1 MNSNR
6 SEKEMFSISGNQIFI
21 IVVIFYE
28 YVSLQNYYLGLSGAH
43 HLWQM
48 VMPEP
53 IQMIQPQFN
62 KF

>member
-28 YVSLQNYYLGLSGAH
+28 YVSLQNYYLGLSGAQL
-43 HLWQM
+43 LWQM
-48 VMPEP
+48 VKPEP
-53 IQMIQPQFN
+53 IQMIQTQFN